1 MREDGLTCSENML
14 ETDTKAFLK
23 FFNTIKQE
31 TQEAS
36 TELDDQR
43 RNKNEKTGEL
53 RSISEQIQILVSQ
66 ISKNIES
73 LTVYNDFKKF
83 LDSLPSGSKD
93 EKEEFERMQTI
104 KKERQEK
111 RKKQAELALRN
122 QPPVPQRGNFMGGQP
137 KSGAGGRSKEGKQGA
152 VPNLDTELN
161 IPAELQP
168 IIDDS
173 DDDFPLKFND
183 HTELIDIFSALEE
196 NNLLEIIRMQE
207 SEQELESKKL
217 QMKLK
222 EAEFA
227 KQL

>member
-73 LTVYNDFKKF
+73 LEVYNNFKNF

-93 EKEEFERMQTI
+93 EKEEFERMMTI
-104 KKERQEK
+104 KKER
-111 RKKQAELALRN
+111 
-122 QPPVPQRGNFMGGQP
+122 
-137 KSGAGGRSKEGKQGA
+137 
-152 VPNLDTELN
+152 
-161 IPAELQP
+161 
-168 IIDDS
+168 
-173 DDDFPLKFND
+173 
-183 HTELIDIFSALEE
+183 
-196 NNLLEIIRMQE
+196 
-207 SEQELESKKL
+207 
-217 QMKLK
+217 
-222 EAEFA
+222 
-227 KQL
+227 